1 MASEEAARSNLMDL
15 SDTGGLPKGLAN
27 DAVST
32 APDALSAV
40 EELVELSND
49 IEGTGPAPLTPGSW
63 VEFYQE
69 GQWTR
74 AQLAWASPQGTMF
87 LFQGQGGRTHSMT
100 RRLVEK
106 LLREGVII
114 EVADQGVV
122 EGALDAVADAAMRN
136 SVDLLI

>member
-1 MASEEAARSNLMDL
+1 
-15 SDTGGLPKGLAN
+15 
-27 DAVST
+27 
-32 APDALSAV
+32 
-40 EELVELSND
+40 
-49 IEGTGPAPLTPGSW
+49 
-63 VEFYQE
+63 
-69 GQWTR
+69 
-74 AQLAWASPQGTMF
+74 MF